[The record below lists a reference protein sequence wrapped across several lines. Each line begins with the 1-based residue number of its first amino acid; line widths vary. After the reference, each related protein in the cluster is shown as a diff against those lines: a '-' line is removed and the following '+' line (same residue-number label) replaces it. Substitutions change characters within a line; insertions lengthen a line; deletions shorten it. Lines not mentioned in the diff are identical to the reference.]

1 MHVLIIG
8 GGVGGLAAALALRRR
23 QLPVAVYD
31 AAGPASE
38 PPAHAEPPARVGP
51 GLWLPPG
58 AMQHFERWGLAG
70 AVQSAGTVLERA
82 VVQTA
87 GGEELWSVNLATGA
101 SFEAPSVALSRGA
114 LTSLLA
120 ERLPAHV
127 LNREATCEGFSET
140 EEQVTARLAEGT
152 EVGGEVLVG
161 ADGAD
166 SGVRRRLFPSAAL
179 RETGRVSHW
188 GVAPAPTDDPS
199 EQDRVLRDLWGKGA
213 RFVLLPV
220 ERDWVFWCAAQRASR
235 APRPRPNPD
244 DAKASLAD
252 DYAGFPGPTGALID
266 ATPAEAITRVEL
278 QDLAPLDQWHRGR
291 VGLLGD
297 AAHAA
302 SPALGL
308 GPAQAVADAYALALA
323 FDEHDAPEAVFAEYE
338 NRRMNKARRV
348 QRRSRQ
354 LGDWGHAKSAW
365 AHRLRDTA
373 LRLAPA
379 AALRRTLFS

>member
-1 MHVLIIG
+1 MRVLIIG

-38 PPAHAEPPARVGP
+38 PPARAEPPARVGP

-58 AMQHFERWGLAG
+58 AMQLFERWGLAG
-70 AVQSAGTVLERA
+70 AVQGAGTVLERA

-140 EEQVTARLAEGT
+140 EEQVT
-152 EVGGEVLVG
+152 
-161 ADGAD
+161 
-166 SGVRRRLFPSAAL
+166 RRRLFPSAAP

-188 GVAPAPTDDPS
+188 GIAPAPTDDPS
-199 EQDRVLRDLWGKGA
+199 ERDRVLRDLWGKGA

-220 ERDWVFWCAAQRASR
+220 ERDRVFWCAVQRASR

-252 DYAGFPGPTGALID
+252 DYVEFPGPTGALID

-302 SPALGL
+302 SPAL
-308 GPAQAVADAYALALA
+308 PARTGRPS
-323 FDEHDAPEAVFAEYE
+323 APGQSPSGSLVPSRAG
-338 NRRMNKARRV
+338 RRWERA
-348 QRRSRQ
+348 
-354 LGDWGHAKSAW
+354 
-365 AHRLRDTA
+365 
-373 LRLAPA
+373 A